1 VQPTYCFETRHLGRV
16 RLPKPYHH
24 VKKRYSTA
32 FFLRIVAFIDSRK
45 VFVRFIPSFIFRPTL
60 IESRMFYLILLAFA
74 FGRFTIAAD
83 CFQNEQRDGD
93 TPTGDQIGKAL
104 TPDLGSICATTFR
117 TGDDQK
123 LQITYNH
130 WSKLERICALL

>member
-1 VQPTYCFETRHLGRV
+1 
-16 RLPKPYHH
+16 
-24 VKKRYSTA
+24 
-32 FFLRIVAFIDSRK
+32 
-45 VFVRFIPSFIFRPTL
+45 
-60 IESRMFYLILLAFA
+60 MFYLILLAFT

-104 TPDLGSICATTFR
+104 TPDLGSICATTFK

-130 WSKLERICALL
+130 WSKLGRICALL